1 MDIIGSFI
9 VYLKTKEI
17 YEDTANMLKKDLL
30 FQIMS

>member
-1 MDIIGSFI
+1 MDIIGNFI

-17 YEDTANMLKKDLL
+17 YEDIANMLKKDLL